1 MSKKPLQIM
10 AKLLANL
17 LTLII
22 VLTMTACA
30 SKASDAVDVV
40 SAPQFR
46 QILDSDPD
54 VYLLDVR
61 TPEEY
66 AEGHIQGAHLLNWL
80 DPEEFKADATHL
92 DKSKTI
98 MTYCRSGRRSLEA
111 ATYLTSQGY
120 KVIDLEGGIQAWE
133 KDDFPIVTTD

>member
-1 MSKKPLQIM
+1 
-10 AKLLANL
+10 
-17 LTLII
+17 
-22 VLTMTACA
+22 MTACA

-46 QILDSDPD
+46 QILDSDHD

-80 DPEEFKADATHL
+80 DPEEFKADAAHL

-98 MTYCRSGRRSLEA
+98 LTYCRSGRRSLEA

-133 KDDFPIVTTD
+133 KDDFPIVTAD